1 MEKPPVS
8 EQPGLIYLDSH
19 THIYSESF
27 KEDRAAVIER
37 ASELGVAKLYMPNV
51 DVNSIDAM
59 LEAELRY
66 PQCVPMMGLHP
77 CSVEK
82 DFERQLYV
90 IEEWLNKKN
99 FVAVGEI
106 GLDLY
111 WDKSWYEQ
119 QQEALRIQLRW
130 AKAKGLPVVIHT
142 RDAMPQTL
150 ELLEQEQDGQLKGVL
165 HCFTGTLEE
174 AQKAIALGFY
184 LGIGGVATFKNGG
197 LDKVLPHVPL
207 DRLLLET
214 DSPYLA
220 PVPHRGKRNSPEY
233 IPLLARRVAELINQ
247 QLPEVAA
254 ITTANTKALFDQHVQ
269 A

>member
-1 MEKPPVS
+1 MY
-8 EQPGLIYLDSH
+8 IDSH
-19 THIYSESF
+19 THIYSDSF
-27 KEDRAAVIER
+27 KDDRAEVVER
-37 ASELGVAKLYMPNV
+37 AALLGVHKLYMPNV
-51 DVNSIDAM
+51 DADSIDAM

-66 PQCVPMMGLHP
+66 PACVPMMGLHP
-77 CSVEK
+77 CSIGK

-90 IEEWLNKKN
+90 MEEWLSKRK
-99 FVAVGEI
+99 FAAVGEI

-111 WDKSWYEQ
+111 WDKSFYEQ
-119 QQEALRIQLRW
+119 QKEALRIQVGW
-130 AKAKGLPVVIHT
+130 AKEKGLPVVIHT
-142 RDAMPQTL
+142 RDAMQQTL
-150 ELLEQEQDGQLKGVL
+150 EQLEALQDGQLRGVL

-197 LDKVLPHVPL
+197 LDKVLPHIAM

-233 IPLLARRVAELINQ
+233 IPLVASRVAALMEKEEE
-247 QLPEVAA
+247 EVASA
-254 ITTANTKALFDQHVQ
+254 TTANTTKLFESHV
-269 A
+269 

>member
-1 MEKPPVS
+1 MY
-8 EQPGLIYLDSH
+8 IDSH
-19 THIYSESF
+19 THIYSDAF
-27 KEDRAAVIER
+27 KADRAEVIEK
-37 ASELGVAKLYMPNV
+37 AEGLGVKRLFMPNV
-51 DVNSIDAM
+51 DASSIDAM

-66 PQCVPMMGLHP
+66 PQCIAMMGLHP

-90 IEEWLNKKN
+90 METWLNKRK

-111 WDKSWYEQ
+111 WDKSFYEQ
-119 QQEALRIQLRW
+119 QTEALRIQVGW
-130 AKAKGLPVVIHT
+130 AKEKKIPVVIHT

-150 ELLEQEQDGQLKGVL
+150 EQLEALQDDKLTGVL
-165 HCFTGTLEE
+165 HCFTGTLAE

-197 LDKVLPHVPL
+197 LDKVLPHISL
-207 DRLLLET
+207 DRILLET

-233 IPLLARRVAELINQ
+233 IPLVARRVAELMQVEIE
-247 QLPEVAA
+247 EVAQK
-254 ITTANTKALFDQHVQ
+254 TTANTLSLFKANV
-269 A
+269 